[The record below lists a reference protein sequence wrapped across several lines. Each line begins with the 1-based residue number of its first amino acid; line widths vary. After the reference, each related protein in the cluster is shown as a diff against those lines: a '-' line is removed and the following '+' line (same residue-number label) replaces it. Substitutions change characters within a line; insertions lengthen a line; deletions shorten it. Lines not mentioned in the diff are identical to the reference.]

1 MLHLNELLP
10 RFTTN
15 FQMRLKK
22 LSLRVRI
29 FFAMIV
35 LVLIASILIAGVTIY
50 QYNEEAIDYHKER
63 LERKERA
70 IISDIN
76 YVIKETTYPVETE
89 KVSLI
94 FKDEIYRIAAIHG
107 MKINFY
113 DLDGTLLKSSKASF
127 EPDSIIKCIDVEIL
141 NAISNTA
148 EHRYV
153 VKNEKNG
160 ETFQSSYT
168 YIYDSKSKPLA
179 ILNLPYLENDDFL
192 NKELNEFLERLGY
205 AYLFMMFIA
214 IILALLLSK
223 YITRTLKTVSDKINE
238 TRLEKRNK
246 KIDIESSSEEISTL
260 VNSYNSM
267 IDQLEESAVQLA
279 TSEREQAWREMAKQ
293 VAHEIKN
300 PLTPMRLSV
309 QSFQRKFNPEDENI
323 YQKVDEYSK
332 TLIQQ
337 IDTMS
342 SIASAFSNFAKMP
355 AQKNETLNVT
365 NIVKLALDIFSEDYI
380 EFSSDENEIMAN
392 FDRTQLIR
400 VITNL
405 VKNGIQAIPHDKE
418 NPKIKV
424 KVASEN
430 DMVKITVE
438 DNGIGVSDE
447 NKNKIFE
454 PKFTTKT
461 SGMGL
466 GLAMVKNIVE
476 TYKGSITFTSQQ
488 EIGTTFTVTFPKI

>member
-1 MLHLNELLP
+1 MK
-10 RFTTN
+10 
-15 FQMRLKK
+15 LKK

-29 FFAMIV
+29 FFAMIL
-35 LVLIASILIAGVTIY
+35 LVLIASVLIAAVTIY
-50 QYNEEAIDYHKER
+50 QYNEEARDYHEER
-63 LERKERA
+63 LQRKEKA

-89 KVSLI
+89 KIPLI
-94 FKDEIYRIAAIHG
+94 FKEEIYRIAEIHSLR
-107 MKINFY
+107 INLY
-113 DLDGTLLKSSKASF
+113 DLDGTLMITSKASF
-127 EPDSIIKCIDVEIL
+127 SNDSIYQCIDTDVI
-141 NAISNTA
+141 NTLA
-148 EHRYV
+148 NTGERRYV
-153 VKNEKNG
+153 IKNSRNG
-160 ETFQSSYT
+160 EIFQSSYK
-168 YIYDSKSKPLA
+168 YIYDTRSKPLA

-205 AYLFMMFIA
+205 AYLFMMLLA
-214 IILALLLSK
+214 IVLALLLSK
-223 YITRTLKTVSDKINE
+223 YITSTLKTIADKINQ

-246 KIDIESSSEEISTL
+246 KIDIGSSSEEISTL

-267 IDQLEESAVQLA
+267 IDELEESAVKLA

-300 PLTPMRLSV
+300 PLTPMRLSI
-309 QSFQRKFNPEDENI
+309 QSFQRKFDPEDENI
-323 YQKVDEYSK
+323 HQKLDEYTK

-342 SIASAFSNFAKMP
+342 SIAAAFSNFAKMP
-355 AQKNETLNVT
+355 AQQNESLNVT

-380 EFSSDENEIMAN
+380 SFVSEDHDVQAN

-400 VITNL
+400 VVTNL
-405 VKNGIQAIPHDKE
+405 VKNSIQAIGHQTESPKIEVRVSVDGDVVKIRVNDNGSGISKE
-418 NPKIKV
+418 N
-424 KVASEN
+424 E
-430 DMVKITVE
+430 
-438 DNGIGVSDE
+438 
-447 NKNKIFE
+447 NKIFE

-476 TYKGSITFTSQQ
+476 TYKGSITFTSQEGQ
-488 EIGTTFTVTFPKI
+488 GTTFIVTFPKL